1 MATTSCCRRE
11 RGGVSQPPAYGQSL
25 GRAMLL
31 CLLPDAKSLV
41 SKGVLHSIVI
51 GFVTVCSTVDS
62 TSPNASSARALQVT
76 LAPNVRL
83 WRLAVP
89 IAPTA
94 DFFWFA
100 KSIADMTSAVA
111 V

>member
-41 SKGVLHSIVI
+41 SKGVLQSIVI
-51 GFVTVCSTVDS
+51 GFVTLSLLVERLNVVAAFALEKVD
-62 TSPNASSARALQVT
+62 
-76 LAPNVRL
+76 
-83 WRLAVP
+83 
-89 IAPTA
+89 
-94 DFFWFA
+94 F
-100 KSIADMTSAVA
+100 
-111 V
+111 